1 MSGKVAIIDCGTN
14 TFHLLICSIY
24 YQKGVIL
31 PEAEERDID
40 ILTKFRQIIDDYK
53 VTTIYAFGTS
63 AFRNATNGNALRDR
77 INNKLHLNLKIISGL
92 VEAEYI
98 YKGVNYALNIK
109 EDVTMVMDIGG
120 GSVEFVIG
128 KEQEIYWKKS
138 FEIGGQRMVERFHH
152 SDPISTLEIELLE
165 KYLTKNLGELFAALD
180 RLKPSILGGSS
191 GTFDTLS
198 DIYCSKKGIIV
209 DDQVPERP
217 FDLSQYAEIH
227 DQLITKNRADRLQ
240 IPGMIPMRVDMIVV
254 ASCLINFILKN
265 YSFQGIRVSTY
276 SLKEGALSEMITI

>member
-24 YQKGVIL
+24 YQKVEVLYRTKEVARIGVGGINQGVIL
-31 PEAEERDID
+31 PEAEERAID

-165 KYLTKNLGELFAALD
+165 KYLTKN
-180 RLKPSILGGSS
+180 
-191 GTFDTLS
+191 
-198 DIYCSKKGIIV
+198 
-209 DDQVPERP
+209 
-217 FDLSQYAEIH
+217 
-227 DQLITKNRADRLQ
+227 
-240 IPGMIPMRVDMIVV
+240 
-254 ASCLINFILKN
+254 
-265 YSFQGIRVSTY
+265 
-276 SLKEGALSEMITI
+276 